1 MVTGDIIS
9 LGSLI
14 AGVKA
19 LGIESLASVRRIE
32 IDIPA
37 GISSVVFSE
46 RFCDSVDRGVI
57 AYLLWWNLV
66 YKYPFLKRIGLARKI
81 LRILIE
87 FFTVYLYERGKL
99 YLYFHKIR
107 PAIIENMV
115 TRDFNDN
122 WS

>member
-9 LGSLI
+9 LCQLI
-14 AGVKA
+14 AGVNL
-19 LGIESLASVRRIE
+19 LGIEAPVLANRIG

-46 RFCDSVDRGVI
+46 RFCDSVDRGAI

-66 YKYPFLKRIGLARKI
+66 YKYPFLKRIGIARKI

-99 YLYFHKIR
+99 YLYFRKIR